1 MMPDEQVDD
10 CGFNFEE
17 SSSESESSEDED
29 AVPDLEGK
37 LNDLAMQVRAFSLPS
52 IFSVFL

>member
-10 CGFNFEE
+10 CGFNFEG